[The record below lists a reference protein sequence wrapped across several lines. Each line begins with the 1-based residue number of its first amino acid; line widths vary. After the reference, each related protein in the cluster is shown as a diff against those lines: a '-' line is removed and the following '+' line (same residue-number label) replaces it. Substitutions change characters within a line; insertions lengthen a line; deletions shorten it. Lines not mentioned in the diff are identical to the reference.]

1 MNTVNMPGFTATA
14 TLYRTSGHYGI
25 TPAQTIR
32 AYEIAVIAQSRRV
45 PECNRNCI
53 CRSPFDCPCCESI
66 VPFND

>member
-14 TLYRTSGHYGI
+14 SLYRTSGHYGL
-25 TPAQTIR
+25 TPARTIR
-32 AYEIAVIAQSRRV
+32 AHGGTVIAQLRRQ

-53 CRSPFDCPCCESI
+53 CVSPFDCPCCQTI